1 MKLTTEQNETHT
13 SPISYISTVINAS
26 EHPGGSADQHSIG
39 NSVQQPVPKNFGD
52 APAGKSK
59 PPSPSRN
66 LISPRSSPTDC

>member
-1 MKLTTEQNETHT
+1 
-13 SPISYISTVINAS
+13 
-26 EHPGGSADQHSIG
+26 SADQHSIG

-59 PPSPSRN
+59 PPSPSGN